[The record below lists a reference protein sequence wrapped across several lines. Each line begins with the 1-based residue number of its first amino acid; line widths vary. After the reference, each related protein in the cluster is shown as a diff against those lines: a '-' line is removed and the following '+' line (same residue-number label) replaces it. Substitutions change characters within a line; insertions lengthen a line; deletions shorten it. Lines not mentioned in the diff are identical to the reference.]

1 VDRLIEVLGPSRVL
15 TDPELTRP
23 FAVDWTGRYQGATPV
38 VVRPGS
44 VDEVAEV
51 LVRCHEARVAVVP
64 QGGNTGLVG
73 GGVPLAGE
81 LVLSLTGLRRLDPV
95 DDVALQVTAGAGVT
109 IEALAEHAAAAG
121 LAYGVDLASRGTA
134 TVGGTVA
141 TNAGGLHMLRWGG
154 TRQQLTGIE
163 AVLADG
169 RVLRDLRGLPKDN
182 TGYDLAGL
190 LCGSEG
196 TLAVITA
203 ARVRLVPRYPERV
216 VALVGMTDVDAAV
229 RAVAAWRRTIDGID
243 AAELFLAEG
252 LALVCEVEGRPRPFE
267 RDWPAYVLLE
277 ASGHTDP
284 TEAMATAVA
293 AADGVGDVAVATD
306 SAGRAEL
313 WAYREGHTTAINT
326 LGPPHKLDV
335 SLPLDRLARFVA
347 EVPAVV
353 AAVAPAARTWLFG
366 HVGDGNIHVNV
377 TGVAPGDERVDD
389 AVLRLAVA
397 GGGSISAEHGIGT
410 AKRPWLHLNRSPAEL
425 AAMAAVKRALDPT
438 GILNPNVLLP

>member
-1 VDRLIEVLGPSRVL
+1 MDRLIEVLGPSRVL

-141 TNAGGLHMLRWGG
+141 TNAGGLHVLRWGG

-216 VALVGMTDVDAAV
+216 VALVGMTDVGAAV

-293 AADGVGDVAVATD
+293 AVDGVGDVAVATD

>member
-1 VDRLIEVLGPSRVL
+1 MDRLIEVLGPSRVL

-141 TNAGGLHMLRWGG
+141 TNAGGLHVLRWGG

-293 AADGVGDVAVATD
+293 AVDGVGDVAVATD